1 MNYES
6 QTTAEIKNLLDMI
19 DAHAT
24 PEEIGTLERQLN
36 EDDFK
41 LAEWLAE
48 EESKPELVR
57 DLKREQIAVESLTA
71 RVDEVLKPM
80 RESRKKSAKAI
91 EERQNKKAAAL
102 AECNAICQR
111 AHKELTE
118 ALQKHGVHAN
128 DTSEAIAKVLAYSGL
143 AK

>member
-6 QTTAEIKNLLDMI
+6 QTTTEIKNLLDMI

-36 EDDFK
+36 GDDLK
-41 LAEWLAE
+41 LAEWLSE
-48 EESKPELVR
+48 EQGKPHLVR
-57 DLKREQIAVESLTA
+57 DLKREKLAVESLTA
-71 RVDEVLKPM
+71 RVDEVLKPV
-80 RESRKKSAKAI
+80 RERKEKSAAI
-91 EERQNKKAAAL
+91 VQEREAKKAAAL

-111 AHKELTE
+111 AHKELSE
-118 ALQKHGVHAN
+118 ALQKHDIHSN
-128 DTSEAIAKVLAYSGL
+128 DTTEVIAKTLAYSGL

>member
-6 QTTAEIKNLLDMI
+6 QTTTEIKNLLDMI

-48 EESKPELVR
+48 ESSKPNLVR
-57 DLKREQIAVESLTA
+57 DAKREKLAVESLTA

-80 RESRKKSAKAI
+80 RERAKKATAI
-91 EERQNKKAAAL
+91 VQEREAKKAAAL
-102 AECNAICQR
+102 AECNAVCKR
-111 AHKELTE
+111 AHKELSE
-118 ALQKHGVHAN
+118 ALQKHGVRA
-128 DTSEAIAKVLAYSGL
+128 DDMGEAVYKVLAYSGVI
-143 AK
+143 K